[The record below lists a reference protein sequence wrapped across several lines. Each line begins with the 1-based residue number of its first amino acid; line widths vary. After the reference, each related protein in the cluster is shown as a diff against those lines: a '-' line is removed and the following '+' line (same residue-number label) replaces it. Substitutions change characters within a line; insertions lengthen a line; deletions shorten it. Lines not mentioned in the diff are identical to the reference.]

1 MMALEQED
9 YMRSVVG
16 DDPELWKK
24 LPSYFTPG
32 TPFSTTAGGE
42 ILEGPRKYDAA
53 KKLLADAGYNGEKIV
68 LLVATDIAI
77 TKAEGDVSADLM
89 GNKLGMNVDYQAL
102 DWGTVGAR
110 RAKKESPAEGG
121 WNVFHTWHAG
131 ADCINPAPY
140 TALDA
145 GGASAWFGWPNSP
158 KIEADINTC
167 TTPLTR
173 LPKGGHGHHQPRFD
187 GIRDLRADRVLPA
200 ISVLAEEHLGRRQG
214 AVPGVL
220 GCDQDLML
228 SYIGRRIV
236 STIPVMAIVALFVFS
251 LLYLAP
257 GDPAAIIAGD
267 QASPADV
274 ERIRAGL
281 GLDRPFLVRFLE
293 WLWNVLRGDLGTSI
307 FTNLPVT
314 TMIQQRLEPT
324 ISLMILTLILS
335 IGLAVPMGVLAAWK
349 HGTWIDRIIM
359 MIAVF
364 GFSVP
369 VFVVGYLMAYVFAL
383 DGLGIAAMV
392 GDLFGQGAADRRP
405 RA

>member
-1 MMALEQED
+1 
-9 YMRSVVG
+9 
-16 DDPELWKK
+16 
-24 LPSYFTPG
+24 
-32 TPFSTTAGGE
+32 
-42 ILEGPRKYDAA
+42 
-53 KKLLADAGYNGEKIV
+53 
-68 LLVATDIAI
+68 
-77 TKAEGDVSADLM
+77 
-89 GNKLGMNVDYQAL
+89 
-102 DWGTVGAR
+102 
-110 RAKKESPAEGG
+110 
-121 WNVFHTWHAG
+121 
-131 ADCINPAPY
+131 
-140 TALDA
+140 
-145 GGASAWFGWPNSP
+145 
-158 KIEADINTC
+158 
-167 TTPLTR
+167 
-173 LPKGGHGHHQPRFD
+173 
-187 GIRDLRADRVLPA
+187 
-200 ISVLAEEHLGRRQG
+200 
-214 AVPGVL
+214 
-220 GCDQDLML
+220 ML
-228 SYIGRRIV
+228 SYIGRRIL

-293 WLWNVLRGDLGTSI
+293 WLWNVVRGDLGTSI

-349 HGTWIDRIIM
+349 HGTWIDRFIM

-383 DGLGIAAMV
+383 DGLGIANLV
-392 GDLFGQGAADRRP
+392 GDVFGQGAADRVSSAMFPVQGYTPLSRGVGPWLNNLVLPAITLGGVYIALIARITRATMLEVLSQDYVRTARAKGVGNPTILFLHALKNAAVPIVTVIGIGVALLIGGAVVTESVFAIPGLGRLVVDAILRRDYPIIQGVVLLFSFVYVLVNLGVDLIYTVVDP
-405 RA
+405 RIRY